1 MSARN
6 TSSQYGWV
14 ARFFHWT
21 TAALILT
28 AIPLGLYA
36 NALPYDTAEALA
48 QKAQVFSIHK
58 TLGIAAFF
66 VALGRIL
73 WALTNEHPEPLN
85 PDRRGEQFLARLVH
99 WALYISMLA
108 VPLSGWIHHAAVTG
122 FAPILWPFGQ
132 DLPFVPKSEALA
144 ALAAGMHWIFTKLLA
159 VSIVLHIAGAMKHHL
174 IDRDATLRRMT
185 RGEAAAAPGRIRAHV
200 GTAMPAFA
208 AVALFAIAGGTIA
221 LPQPDGG
228 EVARQETPAV
238 ISTPVQDA
246 QQTASGNWQVAEGTL
261 GLTVRQMGQEVAGS
275 FARWQADIAFSP
287 EPTDGRHGTVTVRID
302 TGSLSLGSV
311 TQQALGAE
319 FFDVASHPEAV
330 FTAEIL
336 PADQGYLAKGTLT
349 LRGVT
354 VPVDLPFTL
363 DLQGDSATM
372 SASLTLDRR
381 SFGMG
386 QSYGDETSVGF
397 AVDVAVDLVADR
409 LN

>member
-36 NALPYDTAEALA
+36 NALPYDSAEALA
-48 QKAQVFSIHK
+48 RKAQIFSIHK

-85 PDRRGEQFLARLVH
+85 PERRGEQFLARLVH

-132 DLPFVPKSEALA
+132 DLPFVPKSETLA
-144 ALAAGMHWIFTKLLA
+144 SIAAGMHWIFTKLLA
-159 VSIVLHIAGAMKHHL
+159 VSILLHIAGALKHHL

-185 RGEAAAAPGRIRAHV
+185 RGEPAAAPGRIKAQV
-200 GTAMPAFA
+200 STAMPAVA

-221 LPQPDGG
+221 LPQPEGG

-238 ISTPVQDA
+238 IAKPAPEAEQAT
-246 QQTASGNWQVAEGTL
+246 SGNWQVAEGRL

-275 FARWQADIAFSP
+275 FARWQTDITFAP
-287 EPTDGRHGTVTVRID
+287 EAEDGRNGRVTVRID
-302 TGSLSLGSV
+302 TASLSLGSV

-319 FFDVASHPEAV
+319 FFDAGNHPEAV
-330 FTAEIL
+330 FEAEIL
-336 PADQGYLAKGTLT
+336 PASQGYLAKGTLT
-349 LRGVT
+349 LRGVS

-363 DLQGDSATM
+363 QIEGDRATM
-372 SASLTLDRR
+372 AGRVTLDRR

-397 AVDVAVDLVADR
+397 AVDVAVDLVANR